1 MSATADAPPDRRPA
15 VLLFARRHP
24 TLVVGGGALALMVLA
39 ALLAP
44 LFAGDP
50 NTMDPARRLRPPSA
64 AYWLG
69 TDGLG
74 RDVFARVIYGA
85 RVSLLVGISVS
96 IAAVSI
102 GTVIGL
108 VAGYFRRADA
118 VVMRVMDGMMA
129 IPGILLAIAM
139 VALLGASVWILIL
152 AIVLPEIPRVVRL
165 VRSVVLSVRDAP
177 YVEAARAGGTRLT
190 VILRRHILPTTVAP
204 LIVQATYI
212 CAAAIIVESALSF
225 LGAGVSSET
234 PTWGSMI
241 AQSRSFLA
249 RAPWTVFAPGL
260 ALALVVL
267 AVNLLGDG
275 LRDYLD
281 PRSARR

>member
-1 MSATADAPPDRRPA
+1 MSATTPADFRSPA
-15 VLLFARRHP
+15 LLFMRRHP
-24 TLVVGGGALALMVLA
+24 TLMVGGGALALMVLA

-50 NTMDPARRLRPPSA
+50 NTMNPAQRLLPPSA
-64 AYWLG
+64 AHWLG

-85 RVSLLVGISVS
+85 RVSLLVGISV
-96 IAAVSI
+96 AMVAVSI

-190 VILRRHILPTTVAP
+190 IILRRHILPTTVAP

-281 PRSARR
+281 PRAARR

>member
-1 MSATADAPPDRRPA
+1 
-15 VLLFARRHP
+15 
-24 TLVVGGGALALMVLA
+24 MVLA

-50 NTMDPARRLRPPSA
+50 NTMNPAQRLLPPSA
-64 AYWLG
+64 AHWLG

-85 RVSLLVGISVS
+85 RVSLLVGISV
-96 IAAVSI
+96 AAVAVAI

-190 VILRRHILPTTVAP
+190 VILRRHILPSTVAP

-241 AQSRSFLA
+241 AQSRSFLS
-249 RAPWTVFAPGL
+249 RAPWTVFAPGF

-281 PRSARR
+281 PRAGRRG